1 MKAWIRIFLQ
11 SLTFFVMGGVAVF
24 ALLTGAFFY
33 VEPTL
38 PDAAELSEVQFQI
51 PMSIYS
57 RDGRLMQQYGEQ
69 KRTPVPYEEIPDVI
83 KQAFLAAEDDRFFE
97 HSGIDYAGILRGAVY
112 FVTRPGERVPGGST
126 ITQQVSRTANLMS
139 RDYSLVRKF
148 KEAILAFRIEREFSK
163 EEILRL
169 FLNTTFFGQRANGIA
184 SAAQTYFNKEL
195 DELTLSDVAIIAGI
209 PQGPSI
215 MNPYNSPENA
225 ATRRAYVL
233 RRMLELGYI
242 DRPSHDAALAEP
254 IVSRRYGLETEIS
267 ADYVAQMAY
276 EWAVARYGKEV
287 ADSRGLN
294 VITTV
299 DSRLQEAANGALRA
313 ALENYDRNHGYRG
326 PIANI
331 DLAEI
336 AANTETAESSA
347 ATANYLAA
355 LDDVL
360 TDYPEQFDSE
370 AAVVVAVNEFF
381 ADVYIRSAGLVN
393 VGLDSL
399 SWARPFINDD
409 RQGPRPELVT
419 DVLAAGDIVRFR
431 RTADGGLDLF
441 QIPVVEGA
449 LVSVDPMDG
458 AVVSLVGGYSFQR
471 NAFNRVT
478 QAGRQPGSSF
488 KPFFY
493 LSALANGY
501 TLASVINDA
510 PFVEDSE
517 TLETR
522 RAVVNFG
529 GDDDYHGEVSL
540 RFALTES
547 KNAVADRIVRDIL
560 PRNAIRYLERFGF
573 GPETLPNNASLA
585 LGSGSVTPLK
595 LASAYSILAN
605 GGYSVGIRTDG
616 EQEASAPYFIDRVE
630 DSDGNVWYDAARS
643 VDMVCP
649 EPEETAKEDWS
660 HDEPELIERPSD
672 LFPPL
677 RCARHVESPQRIYL
691 ITDVMKDIVRFGSGV
706 RAGRA
711 FPGRNDLA
719 GKTGTTTGPR
729 DAWFAGFNADIV
741 AVVRVGFDDDTREL
755 GQGEQGGRTAIP
767 AWIDFMRVAL
777 DGMPDSVL
785 PRPPG
790 IVERRIDPDTGL
802 IASDCN
808 RNAEFEM
815 FLLENQPER
824 EPDVACVSN
833 DASPATPDE
842 SPSTSPLFL

>member
-1 MKAWIRIFLQ
+1 MKTWIRIFLQ

-38 PDAAELSEVQFQI
+38 PDAAELRNVQFQI

-69 KRTPVPYEEIPDVI
+69 KRTPIAYEEIPALL

-97 HSGIDYAGILRGAVY
+97 HSGIDYAGILRGAI
-112 FVTRPGERVPGGST
+112 FLVTNPGERAPGGST
-126 ITQQVSRTANLMS
+126 ITQQVSRTANLVS
-139 RDYSLVRKF
+139 RDYSFVRKF
-148 KEAILAFRIEREFSK
+148 KEVLLAFRIEREFTK
-163 EEILRL
+163 EEIFGL

-195 DELTLSDVAIIAGI
+195 DELTLSEVAIIAGI

-225 ATRRAYVL
+225 ASRRAYVL
-233 RRMLELGYI
+233 RRMLELGHI
-242 DRPSHDAALAEP
+242 DRTAHDAALAEV
-254 IVSRRYGLETEIS
+254 IVSQRFGLETELS

-276 EWAVARYGKEV
+276 EWAVARFGKEV
-287 ADSRGLN
+287 ADSAGLN

-299 DSRLQEAANGALRA
+299 DSRLQAAANDALRA
-313 ALENYDRNHGYRG
+313 ALDSYDRNHGYRG
-326 PIANI
+326 PVANV
-331 DLAEI
+331 DLAAI
-336 AANTETAESSA
+336 AGNAGSAGPAAGTAD
-347 ATANYLAA
+347 YLAA

-370 AAVVVAVNEFF
+370 AAVVVAVNEVF
-381 ADVYIRSAGLVN
+381 ADVYLRSGGLVSL
-393 VGLDSL
+393 GLDAM
-399 SWARPFINDD
+399 SWARPYINDD

-419 DVLAAGDIVRFR
+419 DVLSAGDIVRFR
-431 RTADGGLDLF
+431 RNADGGLELF

-458 AVVSLVGGYSFQR
+458 AVVALVGGYSFQR

-501 TLASVINDA
+501 TLASIVNDA
-510 PFVEDSE
+510 PFVEHST
-517 TLETR
+517 TLETT
-522 RAVVNFG
+522 RAVVNYG
-529 GDDDYHGEVSL
+529 GVYHGEIPL

-547 KNAVADRIVRDIL
+547 LNAAADRIVRDIL
-560 PRNAIRYLERFGF
+560 PRNSIRYLERFGF
-573 GPETLPNNASLA
+573 GPDALPNNTSLA
-585 LGSGSVTPLK
+585 LGSGSVTPLE
-595 LASAYSILAN
+595 LAGAYSILAN
-605 GGYSVGIRTDG
+605 GGYSVGIQADDRL
-616 EQEASAPYFIDRVE
+616 APAPYFIDRIE
-630 DSDGNVWYDAARS
+630 DIDGNVLYDAGLS
-643 VDMVCP
+643 VEMVCAEP
-649 EPEETAKEDWS
+649 EPSADQIWP
-660 HDEPELIERPSD
+660 HDESALIERPSD

-677 RCARHVESPQRIYL
+677 RCAQHVESPQRIYL
-691 ITDVMKDIVRFGSGV
+691 ITDVMKDVVKFGSGA

-777 DGMPDSVL
+777 DGTPDHAL

-790 IVERRIDPDTGL
+790 IVERRIDPATGL
-802 IASDCN
+802 IAADCN
-808 RNAEFEM
+808 LDADWEM
-815 FLLENQPER
+815 FLIENQPDR
-824 EPDVACVSN
+824 EPDTFCPSS
-833 DASPATPDE
+833 DASPTQPDE
-842 SPSTSPLFL
+842 QPSTSPLFL